1 MVKTNPIPGGESS
14 RIALYTVALT
24 SFTLSHTPAGRVVTP
39 SALTTVKTG
48 LLMRWLST
56 SLAPVRS
63 QSSRPI
69 VYLPVPA
76 KPISNTIVFSNELF
90 SIGFYI
96 DLHSGALRYSGS
108 ICSFSVYQQVEFL

>member
-1 MVKTNPIPGGESS
+1 MT
-14 RIALYTVALT
+14 A
-24 SFTLSHTPAGRVVTP
+24 
-39 SALTTVKTG
+39 KTG
-48 LLMRWLST
+48 LLIRWLST

-90 SIGFYI
+90 SIGFYV
-96 DLHSGALRYSGS
+96 DLHSGALRYSGG
-108 ICSFSVYQQVEFL
+108 ICSFEPFLSHSDLFPVPKVITYLTHLTMSFGLGPKAP